1 MELRLI
7 TVFYIVP
14 DFKKGEMGYLKENG
28 LTGRYVELFDWRL
41 RYFLEKS
48 CELVKK
54 NDKYNLE

>member
-14 DFKKGEMGYLKENG
+14 DFEKGEMGYLKENG

-54 NDKYNLE
+54 NK